1 MEELK
6 IEELLSEYSEKAKS
20 LMSDE
25 GKVEEVLSAAEERLK
40 EIPTVG
46 EKVAQLPL
54 MFSMIRSYI
63 TKEYTEVSPKVVVSM
78 VGAFLYL
85 IKGKDLIPDKI
96 PVLGLVDDVAVIALA
111 FKLNENELNAYKAW
125 RDEKANIVSR
135 DVEEAVTEVIDSE
148 D

>member
-125 RDEKANIVSR
+125 RDEKANVVSR

>member
-40 EIPTVG
+40 EIPTIG

-125 RDEKANIVSR
+125 RDEKANVVSR

>member
-111 FKLNENELNAYKAW
+111 FKLNENELNAYSQW
-125 RDEKANIVSR
+125 RSDNGLA
-135 DVEEAVTEVIDSE
+135 
-148 D
+148 

>member
-40 EIPTVG
+40 EIPTIG

-125 RDEKANIVSR
+125 RDEKANVVSR
-135 DVEEAVTEVIDSE
+135 DVEEAVTEVVDSE